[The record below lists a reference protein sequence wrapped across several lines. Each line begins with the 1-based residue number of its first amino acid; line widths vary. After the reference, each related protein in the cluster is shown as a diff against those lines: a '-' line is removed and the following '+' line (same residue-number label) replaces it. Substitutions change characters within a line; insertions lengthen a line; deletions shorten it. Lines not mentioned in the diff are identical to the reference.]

1 MIEHRLDAEHSILY
15 VYPKGSLEEKDFA
28 QLAETVDPYIEQ
40 TGELAG
46 LLISAP
52 EFPGWNSFGALA
64 AHFRFVRDHHKR
76 IQRVALVTDSSL
88 GNVAEHL
95 ASHFTSAEIRHF
107 PAEDLEAAEQ
117 WIARD

>member
-1 MIEHRLDAEHSILY
+1 MIEHRLDAEHSFLY
-15 VYPKGSLEEKDFA
+15 VYPQSSLEENDFA

-46 LLISAP
+46 LLINAP
-52 EFPGWNSFGALA
+52 EFPGWDSFGALA
-64 AHFRFVRDHHKR
+64 AHFRFVRDHHKK

-107 PAEDLEAAEQ
+107 PAADLEAAEQ
-117 WIARD
+117 WIIQD